1 MAEASEELPEWV
13 KLPLDLQHEFFRL
26 AEEEARELIKVI
38 RRIDES
44 LKELKNELT
53 AHIRIFPKQT
63 KKSIIAA
70 VDSSRSPRFS
80 ERLGVRYGV
89 FATGIVY
96 LKGTE
101 KRKERLK
108 PGIFKRKQA
117 LSRDESRYFF
127 SLLTTHY
134 ERKMALEALKE
145 CDILFIDGSF
155 YGFLYPALDMKK
167 LGLLEL
173 EDKKRIFRETFEI
186 TEELRKS
193 GKVLGVIKRSHTR
206 ALGGYRAL
214 KFGDNTLVNVID
226 KHILSLIMPERSFFE
241 YESLLGDLP
250 PIIYTGIARLAS
262 KLASQEKSGENLMKK
277 AKERVYKPFEELNIP
292 RDGFISMRRAQV
304 RFYGDLPPCELEYPS
319 TVNLED
325 ILSESEL
332 FSEATNL
339 PLALDLVDSLVGISS
354 KFTEEFVSEI
364 EGRVLEAIVKNGGN
378 LNSIRTFFAFLNPQK
393 PF

>member
-1 MAEASEELPEWV
+1 MAEFAEEPPEWV
-13 KLPLDLQHEFFRL
+13 KLPLDLQHEFFKL
-26 AEEEARELIKVI
+26 AEKEARRLIKVI
-38 RRIDES
+38 KKIDEN
-44 LKELKNELT
+44 LKALRIEL
-53 AHIRIFPKQT
+53 APYVRAFPKQT
-63 KKSIIAA
+63 RKSIVAA

-96 LKGTE
+96 LRGTE
-101 KRKERLK
+101 KRKEKLE

-127 SLLTTHY
+127 PLLTTHC

-155 YGFLYPALDMKK
+155 YGFMYPSLDMKK

-173 EDKKRIFRETFEI
+173 EDKKRIFKETFEF

-214 KFGDNTLVNVID
+214 NFGDDTLVNVID
-226 KHILSLIMPERSFFE
+226 KHIFSLIMPKRSFFE

-250 PIIYTGIARLAS
+250 PIIYTGIARLVS
-262 KLASQEKSGENLMKK
+262 RGKGKENLMER
-277 AKERVYKPFEELNIP
+277 AKERVYKPFEELGVSK
-292 RDGFISMRRAQV
+292 DGFTSMRRAQV

-339 PLALDLVDSLVGISS
+339 PLALDLVDSLVNISP
-354 KFTEEFVSEI
+354 KFTEEFVSEV
-364 EGRVLEAIVKNGGN
+364 EGRVLEAIVKNGGT
-378 LNSIRTFFAFLNPQK
+378 LDSIKAFFAFLNPQK